1 MDSSTPDGADDK
13 ADNGADTGADTGAD
27 DVEAD
32 APSAGLASEISAR
45 IEAVLR
51 RILEA
56 FDLAV
61 VERQS
66 LILHVPGACQ
76 CGRGIDIS
84 LTELFDIALIR
95 SEKMELPALVLHG
108 SNAFSSSTSSVPGER
123 AGLSE
128 GIPQSAEG
136 VATDV
141 RRLEY
146 RLRSSRAPAHS
157 PEGLNA
163 PGLAMVERV
172 VEEVAPLLP
181 QVMPQAGIVLGS
193 TAWSSWT
200 IPCPHGV
207 GVPLMTLGKRSLPS
221 YCARTRIEGD
231 LSLANLH
238 GWPGIEACRRCQ
250 FYRGDTELE
259 VRCAAPKVEEGG
271 AGLSLELDI
280 YRETGKKRRTFL
292 PLGAALTSIIRAQVK
307 TPGTSK
313 AGRVDVKFVEGEA
326 SFLLEH
332 SDAFMERWRYY
343 WNGEHWIRKPQGAS
357 LHDWNKWG
365 RRLEYMSA
373 AEVGSLPP
381 EGGWPPL
388 LDLRPGR
395 YTLRVLG
402 VTWKVGRKGEPELE
416 WGFRVL
422 EGKARGRKVFRRS
435 PLRTPTMTGMVM
447 KDFSML
453 LDVPE
458 SELISPGLPGFD
470 AQLETLCGRAVRA
483 RVLRK
488 DNFTNLYLEG
498 RIADRGKGFS
508 RKETE
513 ACDE

>member
-1 MDSSTPDGADDK
+1 MGSRTHD
-13 ADNGADTGADTGAD
+13 
-27 DVEAD
+27 EAD
-32 APSAGLASEISAR
+32 EGVDALRADGGAPGLESAAAGR

-51 RILEA
+51 HVLDA
-56 FDLAV
+56 FDLAFA
-61 VERQS
+61 ERQS
-66 LILHVPGACQ
+66 LMLHVPGACQ
-76 CGRGIDIS
+76 CGRGLDIP

-95 SEKMELPALVLHG
+95 PEKTALPVLVFHASGAFAARAAAASGMGDGLQGDG
-108 SNAFSSSTSSVPGER
+108 SQAAGET
-123 AGLSE
+123 
-128 GIPQSAEG
+128 
-136 VATDV
+136 ATEV

-146 RLRSSRAPAHS
+146 RLRSSRALAPS

-163 PGLAMVERV
+163 PGLAMVEQV
-172 VEEVAPLLP
+172 VDESAPLLS
-181 QVMPQAGIVLGS
+181 QVMPRAGVVLGS
-193 TAWSSWT
+193 AAWSSWT
-200 IPCPHGV
+200 VPCPHGV
-207 GVPLMTLGKRSLPS
+207 GVPLMTLGKRLLPS
-221 YCARTRIEGD
+221 YCARTRSEGD

-259 VRCAAPKVEEGG
+259 VRCAAPHVEEAGT
-271 AGLSLELDI
+271 GLSLELDI
-280 YRETGKKRRTFL
+280 YRENGKKRRTFL
-292 PLGAALTSIIRAQVK
+292 PLGAELSSSIRAQVK
-307 TPGTSK
+307 LPGAPK

-343 WNGEHWIRKPQGAS
+343 WNGEHWVRKPQGAS

-402 VTWKVGRKGEPELE
+402 VTWKAGRKGEPELE

-422 EGKARGRKVFRRS
+422 DGKARGRKVFRRS
-435 PLRTPTMTGMVM
+435 PLRTPTMTGMLM
-447 KDFSML
+447 KDLSML

-458 SELISPGLPGFD
+458 AELIAPGQPGFD
-470 AQLETLCGRAVRA
+470 AQLETLRGRAVRA

-498 RIADRGKGFS
+498 RIADRGKGFA